1 MSGNILKNSESGKAC
16 GLQEKPTISGKLG
29 SILQTQDYD
38 LDMLN
43 TICSKLGVDCS
54 MPPMPETN
62 DGFGINGM
70 VESIQDRAVI
80 FDSILRGI
88 LAEL

>member
-16 GLQEKPTISGKLG
+16 GLQEKPTISDKLG

-43 TICSKLGVDCS
+43 TICSKLGVDYS
-54 MPPMPETN
+54 VPPMPET

-70 VESIQDRAVI
+70 VESIQVRAVI
-80 FDSILRGI
+80 FDSVLRGI

>member
-16 GLQEKPTISGKLG
+16 GLQEKPTISDKLG

-43 TICSKLGVDCS
+43 TICSKLGVDYS
-54 MPPMPETN
+54 MPPMSET

-70 VESIQDRAVI
+70 VESIQDRAAI
-80 FDSILRGI
+80 FSSILRGI

>member
-1 MSGNILKNSESGKAC
+1 MSGNMLKNSESDKAC

-29 SILQTQDYD
+29 SILLTQDYD

-43 TICSKLGVDCS
+43 TICSKLGVDYS
-54 MPPMPETN
+54 VPPMPETN
-62 DGFGINGM
+62 GSGINGM
-70 VESIQDRAVI
+70 VESIQDRAAI
-80 FDSILRGI
+80 FSSILSGI